1 MDDLNDLI
9 RDHFQSLAENVID
22 ALDEGT
28 AALIK
33 TNSVYRGLDCCL
45 NSGIAP
51 DCINCPYY
59 RTGAKIDSCVYILW
73 YEYCILAEYFPQFV
87 KINDAIKK
95 CLLADDCKHCSFR
108 SIGKPHC
115 KERVFAEFETL
126 LSEDEQ

>member
-9 RDHFQSLAENVID
+9 KDHFQYVAEKAIEE
-22 ALDEGT
+22 LDK
-28 AALIK
+28 K
-33 TNSVYRGLDCCL
+33 TVRTKIEKVRKGLNCCL

-51 DCINCPYY
+51 DCIICPYY

-87 KINDAIKK
+87 KINDIIKK
-95 CLLADDCKHCSFR
+95 CLLADDCKGCSFR

-126 LSEDEQ
+126 LSEDEK